1 MYARNNSSDNDN
13 HINLFNNFECST
25 LTAITNER
33 IMCTNNSDESDFL
46 EIDRVTGN
54 ISYFVTQKI
63 QDQTKTIEAN
73 NGLCKVMETVKKF

>member
-1 MYARNNSSDNDN
+1 
-13 HINLFNNFECST
+13 
-25 LTAITNER
+25 
-33 IMCTNNSDESDFL
+33 MCTNNSDESDFL